1 MESTSAYIDRTL
13 EHISSSY
20 GYSKKNNSIKRQIY
34 RPIRVNCQKNIA
46 CNVVY
51 AIGSNIKKQRTY
63 AFSMNEPVNLCVR
76 KNIHSTKL

>member
-1 MESTSAYIDRTL
+1 MVTPKRTTASKDKFIGQFESIA
-13 EHISSSY
+13 
-20 GYSKKNNSIKRQIY
+20 K
-34 RPIRVNCQKNIA
+34 KNIA

-76 KNIHSTKL
+76 KNLHSTKL